1 MIPKVI
7 HYCWFGGNEMSA
19 LEKKCIESWK
29 TQCPDYEIVR
39 WDETNYDVTKNPYM
53 QQAYA
58 AKKWGFV
65 PDYARLDILY
75 QHGGFYLDTD
85 VELLQSLDALRTQAA
100 FAGIGCTGGVA
111 LGLGF
116 GAEAGNA
123 LVKAMRDDYDT
134 VSFLNPDGSLN
145 TAPCV
150 KYQTRLLKEKGFVD
164 EDRLQQVESMT
175 IYPTEYF
182 CPMHY
187 ETGALTLTDHTVS
200 IHHYESTHWG
210 TRARMGNLRMRRA
223 YRKYGKVGFFLYS
236 HRLFRGLDLIIR
248 GEWKSYLQNVFHDE
262 KTH

>member
-29 TQCPDYEIVR
+29 MQCPDYEIIR
-39 WDETNYDVTKNPYM
+39 WDETNYDVTKNLYM

-58 AKKWGFV
+58 AKKWAFV
-65 PDYARLDILY
+65 SDYARLDILY

-85 VELLQSLDALRTQAA
+85 VELLQSLDAQRTHAA
-100 FAGIGCTGGVA
+100 FAGIGCTGGVN

-116 GAEAGNA
+116 GADACNA
-123 LVKAMRDDYDT
+123 LVKEMRDDYDT

-187 ETGALTLTDHTVS
+187 ETGALTLTEHTVS

-223 YRKYGKVGFFLYS
+223 YQKYGKVGFFLYS
-236 HRLFRGLDLIIR
+236 HSRLFRGLDLIIR
-248 GEWKSYLQNVFHDE
+248 GEWKQSIRDSEN
-262 KTH
+262 

>member
-29 TQCPDYEIVR
+29 MQCPDYEIIR
-39 WDETNYDVTKNPYM
+39 WDETNYDVTKNLYM

-58 AKKWGFV
+58 AKKWAFV
-65 PDYARLDILY
+65 SDYARLDILY

-85 VELLQSLDALRTQAA
+85 VELLQSLDAQRTHAA
-100 FAGIGCTGGVA
+100 FAGIGCTGGVN

-123 LVKAMRDDYDT
+123 LVKEMRDDYDT

-187 ETGALTLTDHTVS
+187 
-200 IHHYESTHWG
+200 
-210 TRARMGNLRMRRA
+210 
-223 YRKYGKVGFFLYS
+223 
-236 HRLFRGLDLIIR
+236 
-248 GEWKSYLQNVFHDE
+248 
-262 KTH
+262 

>member
-85 VELLQSLDALRTQAA
+85 VELLQSLMRCAPRRPLPASGAPAA
-100 FAGIGCTGGVA
+100 CTA
-111 LGLGF
+111 
-116 GAEAGNA
+116 A
-123 LVKAMRDDYDT
+123 
-134 VSFLNPDGSLN
+134 
-145 TAPCV
+145 
-150 KYQTRLLKEKGFVD
+150 
-164 EDRLQQVESMT
+164 
-175 IYPTEYF
+175 
-182 CPMHY
+182 
-187 ETGALTLTDHTVS
+187 
-200 IHHYESTHWG
+200 
-210 TRARMGNLRMRRA
+210 
-223 YRKYGKVGFFLYS
+223 S
-236 HRLFRGLDLIIR
+236 H
-248 GEWKSYLQNVFHDE
+248 
-262 KTH
+262 